1 MNYNQAFMATH
12 TLEALLLIL
21 AAAVMNATYTL
32 PMKLN
37 RRWAWEHSWLAF
49 TLLGVIAVPTALA
62 VATVPRLFSIYPQIP
77 PATLAAMA
85 FFGAGW
91 GVSLVLFGLAIE
103 MVGVAVTFAV
113 CLGTSAASG
122 ALIPLLAQHLEKV
135 ATREGALIL
144 GGIATILVG
153 VALCGVASSLRDR
166 GAAASAGRSHPVR
179 GAVYAFVSG
188 VLGSLFPLGLSFG
201 GAILRAAEE
210 HGASELMKSNAVW
223 LPCLYAGFLPG
234 VIYCLFLM
242 RKHGNT
248 AELAGN
254 SRWYYW
260 VMAALMG
267 VLWYGSIV
275 LYAISTTRLGE
286 LGTSIGWPLF
296 LSSIVVASTIV
307 GVVAGEWAGA
317 GKRALR
323 FMVTGVLFLVG
334 AIVVLSQ
341 ANR

>member
-37 RRWAWEHSWLAF
+37 RRWAWEHSWFAF

-62 VATVPRLFSIYPQIP
+62 VATVPGLFSIYPQIP
-77 PATLAAMA
+77 AGTLAMMGL
-85 FFGAGW
+85 FGAGW

-122 ALIPLLAQHLEKV
+122 ALIPLVAQHPEKL

-144 GGIATILVG
+144 GGIAAILVG
-153 VALCGVASSLRDR
+153 VALCGVASSLRDS
-166 GAAASAGRSHPVR
+166 GASASRAHPVR
-179 GAVYAFVSG
+179 GALYAFVSG
-188 VLGSLFPLGLSFG
+188 ILGSLFSLGLAFG
-201 GAILRAAEE
+201 GEIQRAAQQ
-210 HGASELMKSNAVW
+210 HGASVTMMSNAVW

-248 AELAGN
+248 AELTRN

-260 VMAALMG
+260 IMAALMG

-275 LYAISTTRLGE
+275 LYAISTTHMGE

-307 GVVAGEWAGA
+307 GVVAGEWTGA

-323 FMVTGVLFLVG
+323 YMIGGVACLVG

>member
-12 TLEALLLIL
+12 TVEALLLIL

-37 RRWAWEHSWLAF
+37 RRWAWEHSWFAF

-62 VATVPRLFSIYPQIP
+62 VATVPGLFSIYPQIP
-77 PATLAAMA
+77 ASTLAAMA

-122 ALIPLLAQHLEKV
+122 ALIPLLAQHPEKL

-144 GGIATILVG
+144 GGIAAILVG
-153 VALCGVASSLRDR
+153 VALCGVAGSLRDR
-166 GAAASAGRSHPVR
+166 GASASPGRSHPVR
-179 GAVYAFVSG
+179 GALYAFVSG
-188 VLGSLFPLGLSFG
+188 VLGSLFNLGLAFG
-201 GAILRAAEE
+201 GEIQRAAQQ
-210 HGASELMKSNAVW
+210 HGASETMMSNAVW

-275 LYAISTTRLGE
+275 LYAISTTRMGE

-323 FMVTGVLFLVG
+323 YMVGGVLCLVA

>member
-12 TLEALLLIL
+12 TFEALILIL

-37 RRWAWEHSWLAF
+37 RRWAWEHSWFAF

-77 PATLAAMA
+77 ASTLLAMA

-122 ALIPLLAQHLEKV
+122 ALIPLLTQHPEKV

-144 GGIATILVG
+144 VGIATILVG

-166 GAAASAGRSHPVR
+166 GASATTGRSHPVR
-179 GAVYAFVSG
+179 GAAYAFVSG

-201 GAILRAAEE
+201 GAILRAAEA

-260 VMAALMG
+260 IMAALMG

-307 GVVAGEWAGA
+307 GAVAGEWAGA

-323 FMVTGVLFLVG
+323 YMVTGVFFLVA